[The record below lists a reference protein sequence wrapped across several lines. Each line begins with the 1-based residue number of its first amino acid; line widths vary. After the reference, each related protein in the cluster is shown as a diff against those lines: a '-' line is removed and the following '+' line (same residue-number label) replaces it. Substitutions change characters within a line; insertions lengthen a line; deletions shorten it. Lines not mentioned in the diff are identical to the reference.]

1 MNITIRVA
9 IALFCI
15 AFMQCHSLNE
25 VFKDIVNTTEEQ
37 RKDTPS
43 SSSYLSYMSSSSKT
57 DTKIERQRKSV
68 D

>member
-1 MNITIRVA
+1 
-9 IALFCI
+9 
-15 AFMQCHSLNE
+15 MQCHSLNE